1 MTFKLFPSHQLK
13 DKLTESLME
22 RWTQILDLRNNE
34 RQERIS
40 LTMAHANVDVQNA
53 DPHSY
58 NYSSLWQENTDVK
71 TGSII
76 QSKVN
81 PEKLHSNFLH
91 GPFSD
96 ILIPIN
102 FIFICPYL
110 FGGKK
115 KVRIIFFT
123 LGGKKIYILVHH
135 LLERHS
141 SHAHWVYLL
150 KPRKSNFF
158 DCNTSFPSWFFFFLK
173 LKNLILT

>member
-1 MTFKLFPSHQLK
+1 MTLFYLFPKNITPWLQSLMTFKLFPSHQLK

-81 PEKLHSNFLH
+81 PEKLHSNNFLH

-115 KVRIIFFT
+115 KVRIILFT
-123 LGGKKIYILVHH
+123 LGGKKNIYWCITYWKDILHMH
-135 LLERHS
+135 TESLF
-141 SHAHWVYLL
+141 A
-150 KPRKSNFF
+150 
-158 DCNTSFPSWFFFFLK
+158 
-173 LKNLILT
+173 